1 MGPKVHD
8 FRWKS
13 CNYFVVAPKRRS
25 EHDMEIMGNLLR
37 EGVDLSIIASEFSIP
52 LEEVKAFVARHQP
65 A

>member
-1 MGPKVHD
+1 
-8 FRWKS
+8 
-13 CNYFVVAPKRRS
+13 
-25 EHDMEIMGNLLR
+25 MEIMGNLLR